1 MSEVYSKTPPTEPGW
16 YWVRSQQEDGTG
28 DDVVWNEEVVQC
40 VLSQSNGRVWL
51 MPPEC
56 YSGREWTESLMLED
70 GFEFGP
76 RVPSA
81 VETEAIQSDQARLA
95 WLFRTVLQAWPREK
109 IDAQMARDAE
119 LLQACNE
126 EYDTDED
133 FMDPECP

>member
-16 YWVRSQQEDGTG
+16 YWLRHGNYECVRRFQQHEQDITTRQWVFGDYIATSSDLIDDG
-28 DDVVWNEEVVQC
+28 
-40 VLSQSNGRVWL
+40 
-51 MPPEC
+51 
-56 YSGREWTESLMLED
+56 Y
-70 GFEFGP
+70 EFGP
-76 RVPSA
+76 RVPSVA
-81 VETEAIQSDQARLA
+81 ELAAIQADQARLA

-109 IDAQMARDAE
+109 VDAQMARDAE